1 MYSIQNL
8 TNTSIKFQG
17 ITIGAYGTATIPTIT
32 DYLTLSRL
40 SNSGKVRYC
49 TVKTSPK
56 QEVIKVDIKK
66 DEVVSKPVEEKVE
79 KTVSTYV
86 EPVVE
91 IQKKVVEETIVEKV
105 VDSVE
110 ETIEDKSVAL
120 SEATKDDKASTTGR
134 KGKRSKK

>member
-8 TNTSIKFQG
+8 TNASIKFQG
-17 ITIGAYGTATIPTIT
+17 ITISAYGTATIPTIT

-40 SNSGKVRYC
+40 SNSGKIRYC
-49 TVKTSPK
+49 TIKTSPK
-56 QEVIKVDIKK
+56 QEVFKVDIKK
-66 DEVVSKPVEEKVE
+66 DEVVNKPVEEKVVE
-79 KTVSTYV
+79 TVSTYV

-91 IQKKVVEETIVEKV
+91 IQEKVVEEV

-120 SEATKDDKASTTGR
+120 FETTKDDKAPTTGR